1 MHEQQNAE
9 LVRQCYADYGKGD
22 IEHIIRCM
30 TPDVEWELADV
41 PGVDFS
47 GKRQGCD
54 QVREFFRMNAAQQ
67 EVRAFAPREFIA
79 QGDKVIVL
87 GHSAWTV
94 KRTGRDFESD
104 WVHIFTIRDGKVAAF
119 REFMDVNTAIDAYQC
134 YPLRAA
140 ATAEPAPH

>member
-1 MHEQQNAE
+1 MQEQQNVE
-9 LVRQCYADYGKGD
+9 LVQRCYADYGKGD
-22 IEHIIRCM
+22 IEHIIACM

-47 GKRQGCD
+47 GKRQGCE
-54 QVREFFRMNAAQQ
+54 QVREFFRMNAEQQ
-67 EVRAFAPREFIA
+67 EVRAFAPREFIG

-94 KRTGRDFESD
+94 KHTGRDFESD

-134 YPLRAA
+134 HAMMAGAVTNSAA
-140 ATAEPAPH
+140 